1 MANRWRTKSV
11 EQSIADTDEPDTRL
25 RRELTWWDLVVF
37 GVAVV
42 IGAGIFT
49 VTASTAGDIT
59 GPAIWISFMIAAAT
73 CALAALCYAEFAST
87 LPVAGSA
94 YTFSYATFGEFLA
107 WIIGWNLLLELAIGA
122 AVVAKGWSS
131 YLGTVFGF
139 AGGTVQLGSVLL
151 DWGALVIVAVVAT
164 LIALGTKLSS
174 RFSAVVTG
182 IKVSVVVLV
191 VVVGAFYIKGS
202 NYSPF
207 VPKPEAGPG
216 VRGIDQSVL
225 SLLTGAHSSHYGWY
239 GVLAGASIVFF
250 AFVGFDIVA
259 TMAEE
264 TKNPQRDI
272 PKGILASLG
281 IVTLLYVAVAVVLSG
296 MVSYTRLK
304 TAPGPHGGGHANLAT
319 AFQDN
324 GIQWASQVISIGA
337 LAGLTTVV
345 MVLMLGQCR
354 ILFAM
359 ERDGLLPRQLARTGP
374 RGTPV
379 RITVLVAVLVAVT
392 SSVFPIA
399 KLEEMVNVGTLFAFA
414 LVSAGVL
421 VLRRTRP
428 DLERGFRAPWVP
440 VLPIASICACVWLM
454 VNLSALT
461 WVRFGV
467 WLVVGTAIYAG
478 YGYRHSL
485 QGHRQ
490 AAEARAVARA
500 ESDPAAPRPTGFTN

>member
-25 RRELTWWDLVVF
+25 RKELTWWDLVVF

-59 GPAIWISFMIAAAT
+59 GPSIWISFMIAAVT

-94 YTFSYATFGEFLA
+94 YTFSYATFGEFVA

-139 AGGTVQLGSVLL
+139 AGGTSNVGSIQL
-151 DWGALVIVAVVAT
+151 DWGALLIVAGVAT
-164 LIALGTKLSS
+164 LIAMGTKLSS

-182 IKVSVVVLV
+182 IKVGVVLLV

-207 VPKPEAGPG
+207 IPAPESGHEAS
-216 VRGIDQSVL
+216 GINQSVL

-250 AFVGFDIVA
+250 AFIGFDIVA

-264 TKNPQRDI
+264 TKQPQRDV
-272 PKGILASLG
+272 PRGILASLA
-281 IVTLLYVAVAVVLSG
+281 IVTVLYVAVSIVLSG
-296 MVSYTRLK
+296 MVSYVQLK
-304 TAPGPHGGGHANLAT
+304 TKPGGKTANLAT
-319 AFQDN
+319 AFTAN
-324 GIQWASQVISIGA
+324 GIHWASQIIAIGA

-354 ILFAM
+354 VLFAM
-359 ERDGLLPRQLARTGP
+359 ARDGLLPRGLAKTGSH
-374 RGTPV
+374 GTPV
-379 RITVLVAVLVAVT
+379 RITVVVAVVVAAT
-392 SSVFPIA
+392 ASVFPIA
-399 KLEEMVNVGTLFAFA
+399 KLEEMVNVGTLFAFV
-414 LVSAGVL
+414 LVSAGVM
-421 VLRRTRP
+421 VLRRSRP

-440 VLPIASICACVWLM
+440 LLPIASICACVWLM
-454 VNLSALT
+454 VNLTALT

-467 WLVVGTAIYAG
+467 WLVVGTAIYVG
-478 YGYRHSL
+478 YGYWHSV
-485 QGHRQ
+485 QGRRDAGQ
-490 AAEARAVARA
+490 AQVAPRA
-500 ESDPAAPRPTGFTN
+500 PAAADPSRSVP